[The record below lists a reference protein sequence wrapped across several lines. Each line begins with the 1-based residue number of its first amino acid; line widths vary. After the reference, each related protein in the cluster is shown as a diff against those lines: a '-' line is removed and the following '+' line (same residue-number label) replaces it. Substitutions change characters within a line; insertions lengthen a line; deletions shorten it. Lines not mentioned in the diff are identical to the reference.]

1 MYACKEFGLTTS
13 IKKTNVMG
21 PNVLA
26 PPSINSNNKVLE
38 VTDHFTYLGS
48 TVTSNLS
55 LNTEIDKCIAEA
67 AAVLSKLSKR
77 VIMWNN
83 NKLILNTKFKWRYI
97 RCVSLAPCCMAVSPG
112 QCTPDR
118 RTAWKVFICV
128 ACNELWVSCGR
139 IKSPMLLCLEKAG
152 SLSMYLML
160 KLQTLTPLAWTCVLN
175 GERLYTQ
182 WSPVW
187 WTC

>member
-55 LNTEIDKCIAEA
+55 LNTEIDKCIAKA

-77 VIMWNN
+77 VIIWNN
-83 NKLILNTKFKWRYI
+83 NKLILNTKFK
-97 RCVSLAPCCMAVSPG
+97 
-112 QCTPDR
+112 
-118 RTAWKVFICV
+118 
-128 ACNELWVSCGR
+128 
-139 IKSPMLLCLEKAG
+139 
-152 SLSMYLML
+152 
-160 KLQTLTPLAWTCVLN
+160 
-175 GERLYTQ
+175 
-182 WSPVW
+182 
-187 WTC
+187 